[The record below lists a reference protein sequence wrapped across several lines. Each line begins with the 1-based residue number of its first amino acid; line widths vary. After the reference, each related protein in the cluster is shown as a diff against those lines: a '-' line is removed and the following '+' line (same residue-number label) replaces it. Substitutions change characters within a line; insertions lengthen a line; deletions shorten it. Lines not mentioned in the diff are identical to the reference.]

1 MIVIGLLM
9 CCVIGLC
16 GWCLIVGCLAIGGVV
31 SDACMLAKL
40 IVVAAL
46 STVFSVNLNPNDIVN
61 VIDNVNVN
69 VNANV

>member
-16 GWCLIVGCLAIGGVV
+16 GWCLFVKCLAIGGVV
-31 SDACMLAKL
+31 RNGMTAKL

-46 STVFSVNLNPNDIVN
+46 STVVSVNLNPNDIVN
-61 VIDNVNVN
+61 LNDN
-69 VNANV
+69 VNANVNTNV